1 MSAKKLRK
9 GKMRYLLIA
18 LTFLL
23 CFSVRLYAA
32 TWVQLDDDNFIDKDS
47 IKRYANDR
55 SELQLNKKIVWMKLL
70 NTNNVYEPFEKDYKK
85 KVAFSLS
92 QLIFDLSRNQIA
104 TKSITLYDQNGA
116 SIYSHTSRDYELKW
130 EAIIPNSKGEY
141 WAYLIKKP
149 SLLKKMY
156 KYQTT
161 IYNSEVN

>member
-70 NTNNVYEPFEKDYKK
+70 NTNNVYVPFEKDYKK
-85 KVAFSLS
+85 KRYLPYSNMEKGCGCVLVFKT
-92 QLIFDLSRNQIA
+92 QI
-104 TKSITLYDQNGA
+104 K
-116 SIYSHTSRDYELKW
+116 EEKC
-130 EAIIPNSKGEY
+130 P
-141 WAYLIKKP
+141 
-149 SLLKKMY
+149 
-156 KYQTT
+156 
-161 IYNSEVN
+161 VNFW